1 MSMHAENPFAEFTPQ
16 EGRKFGVTVGLAFL
30 ALATFV
36 WWRESES
43 ALWRI
48 FGGIG
53 IGLFVSGLV
62 IPGLLGPIYKGWM
75 KFALLLSKVTTPI
88 FMGIIYFVL
97 FLVTGLMRRNFGSGN
112 QMIRKEQG
120 GSFWIVRD
128 KTRANLER
136 QF

>member
-1 MSMHAENPFAEFTPQ
+1 MSMHEHTFAEFTPQ

-30 ALATFV
+30 ALATFI
-36 WWRESES
+36 WWKESES
-43 ALWRI
+43 ILWRI
-48 FGGIG
+48 FGGVG

-88 FMGIIYFVL
+88 FMGIIYFGL
-97 FLVTGLMRRNFGSGN
+97 FLVTGALRRKFGGN
-112 QMIRKEQG
+112 QMVRTDQG
-120 GSFWIVRD
+120 GTFWIVRD
-128 KTRANLER
+128 KTRADLER

>member
-1 MSMHAENPFAEFTPQ
+1 MSGMHEHTFAEFTPQ

-30 ALATFV
+30 ALATIV

-43 ALWRI
+43 VMWRI
-48 FGGIG
+48 FGGAG
-53 IGLFVSGLV
+53 IALVVAGLV

-88 FMGIIYFVL
+88 FMGIIYFGL
-97 FLVTGLMRRNFGSGN
+97 FLVTGLIRRRVGGN
-112 QMIRKEQG
+112 QMVRKEANG
-120 GSFWIVRD
+120 TFWVVRD
-128 KTRANLER
+128 RTRANLER

>member
-1 MSMHAENPFAEFTPQ
+1 MSGMHEHTFAEFTPQ

-30 ALATFV
+30 ALATII

-43 ALWRI
+43 VMWRI
-48 FGGIG
+48 FGGTG
-53 IGLFVSGLV
+53 IALVVAGLV

-88 FMGIIYFVL
+88 FMGIIYFGL
-97 FLVTGLMRRNFGSGN
+97 FLVTGVIRRKVGGN
-112 QMIRKEQG
+112 QMVRKETNG
-120 GSFWIVRD
+120 TFWVVRER
-128 KTRANLER
+128 TRADLER

>member
-1 MSMHAENPFAEFTPQ
+1 MSGMHEHTFAEFTPQ

-43 ALWRI
+43 IAWRI
-48 FGGIG
+48 LAGVGV
-53 IGLFVSGLV
+53 GLFVAGLIV
-62 IPGLLGPIYKGWM
+62 PGLLGPIYKGWM

-97 FLVTGLMRRNFGSGN
+97 FLVTGVIRRTVGSN
-112 QMIRKEQG
+112 QIIRKEANG
-120 GSFWIVRD
+120 TFWVARER
-128 KTRANLER
+128 TRANLER

>member
-1 MSMHAENPFAEFTPQ
+1 MSGMHEHTFAEFTPQ

-43 ALWRI
+43 IVWRI
-48 FGGIG
+48 FGGAG
-53 IGLFVSGLV
+53 IGLLVAGLIV
-62 IPGLLGPIYKGWM
+62 PGMLGPIYKGWM

-97 FLVTGLMRRNFGSGN
+97 FLVTGLLRRHIGSN
-112 QMIRKEQG
+112 QM
-120 GSFWIVRD
+120 V
-128 KTRANLER
+128 
-136 QF
+136 